1 MMKNPNEYIA
11 RSSFKPLL
19 IAMVVGATLLPSQ
32 FIRNALANDP
42 MPVVKTSVNQA
53 LATLRDNSIPL
64 KEKQVK
70 LRLIVSSTFDF
81 TEMAKSAMGPHW
93 RDLTPEQRKEFSDVF
108 VTFIEDS
115 YLSKINDYRSQDVV
129 FVRARNDG
137 PDYAQVDTRIVQAGD
152 DPIDLNFQLGRSD
165 DTWKIYD
172 VTVDAVSIIANY
184 RNQFNRIMNS
194 QGYDTL
200 IEDLKSK
207 QKAAEESLA
216 NH

>member
-1 MMKNPNEYIA
+1 MRNPNEYIT
-11 RSSFKPLL
+11 RSSLKPLL
-19 IAMVVGATLLPSQ
+19 IAIVVGATLLPGH

-53 LATLRDNSIPL
+53 LATLRNNSIPL

-70 LRLIVSSTFDF
+70 LRQIVSSTFDL

-93 RDLTPEQRKEFSDVF
+93 HDLTPEQRKEFSDVF

-115 YLSKINDYRSQDVV
+115 YLSKINDYRHQDVV

-137 PDYAQVDTRIVQAGD
+137 PDYAQVDTRIVQSGD
-152 DPIDLNFQLGRSD
+152 DPIDLDFQLGRSG
-165 DTWKIYD
+165 DTWKICD
-172 VTVDAVSIIANY
+172 VTVDAISIIANY

-194 QGYDTL
+194 RGYDTL
-200 IEDLKSK
+200 IEDLKTK
-207 QKAAEESLA
+207 QKASEESLA

>member
-1 MMKNPNEYIA
+1 MRNRNEHIA
-11 RSSFKPLL
+11 RSSFKPVL
-19 IAMVVGATLLPSQ
+19 IAMVVAATLLPSR

-42 MPVVKTSVNQA
+42 MPMVKTSVNQA

-64 KEKQVK
+64 KEKQVR
-70 LRLIVSSTFDF
+70 LRQIVSSTFDT

-93 RDLTPEQRKEFSDVF
+93 RDLMPEQRKEFSEVF

-115 YLSKINDYRSQDVV
+115 YLSKINDYRRQDVV

-137 PDYAQVDTRIVQAGD
+137 QDYAQVDTQIVQPGD
-152 DPIDLNFQLGRSD
+152 DPIDLDFQLGRSG

-172 VTVDAVSIIANY
+172 VTVDAISIIANY

-194 QGYDTL
+194 QGYGTL

-207 QKAAEESLA
+207 QKASEESLA